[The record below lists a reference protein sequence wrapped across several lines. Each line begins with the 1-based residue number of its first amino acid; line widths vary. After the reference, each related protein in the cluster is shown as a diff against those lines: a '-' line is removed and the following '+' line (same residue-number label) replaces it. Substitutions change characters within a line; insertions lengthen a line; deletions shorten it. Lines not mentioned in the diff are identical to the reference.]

1 MVGSKPVFV
10 EVQGNMSSGVAKE
23 RSASSEEAK
32 MVEREGVDGGKR
44 AVNKGRLSRGR
55 TVKVS
60 SSQSSSGMNRWSDA
74 GWRRAQ
80 QKDGG
85 HVRGTD

>member
-32 MVEREGVDGGKR
+32 MVEREGVDGGVGFSFKC
-44 AVNKGRLSRGR
+44 
-55 TVKVS
+55 
-60 SSQSSSGMNRWSDA
+60 
-74 GWRRAQ
+74 GWI
-80 QKDGG
+80 
-85 HVRGTD
+85 